1 MSLEAANE
9 HKTKCDMIY
18 ESFANGQNKQFMEQI
33 KREKVDISFLT
44 SFVDNYYGT
53 NEAYKLSKKYAYLA
67 QQELDQIYV
76 EKQLKERLK
85 NAKKEAKKVS
95 K

>member
-18 ESFANGQNKQFMEQI
+18 ESFVNGQNKQFMEQI

-53 NEAYKLSKKYAYLA
+53 TEAYKVSKKYAYLA
-67 QQELDQIYV
+67 QQELQQIHLDSR
-76 EKQLKERLK
+76 LKERR
-85 NAKKEAKKVS
+85 NDSKEAKKVS